1 MKEPYLHLSQTKIYR
16 FLIDTPTKVNRT
28 VEMIVFVVE
37 MITHRYLLTNIQIHT
52 DRMRFYTNSF
62 TLKIIVIIK

>member
-1 MKEPYLHLSQTKIYR
+1 MKEPYLHLSQTKMYR
-16 FLIDTPTKVNRT
+16 FVIDTPLKANRT
-28 VEMIVFVVE
+28 VAMIVFAVE
-37 MITHRYLLTNIQIHT
+37 MITHRSLFTNMQIHT